1 MSLSIEV
8 NVSGEVERI
17 HFEKPLTEGAFYYKG
32 IQINTVLTMYMYNYS
47 KGSNIGTVLI

>member
-17 HFEKPLTEGAFYYKG
+17 HFEKPLTEGTFYYKG
-32 IQINTVLTMYMYNYS
+32 IQLNTVLTVCNYS
-47 KGSNIGTVLI
+47 KGSNIGTVLS